1 MCCVLS
7 LLIFIGPRIAGIAWY
22 LTDSARWNAAFSN
35 ILWPIAGLIFLP
47 WTTMAWVFMSS
58 NGVSGL
64 DWIVVALAFLLDVGA
79 FGGGG
84 YSRRHRG

>member
-22 LTDSARWNAAFSN
+22 LTDSARWSAAFSN
-35 ILWPIAGLIFLP
+35 VLWPIAGLIFLP
-47 WTTMAWVFMSS
+47 WTTMAWVFVSGG
-58 NGVSGL
+58 GVSGL
-64 DWIVVALAFLLDVGA
+64 DWIVVALAFLLDIGA

>member
-47 WTTMAWVFMSS
+47 WTTMAWVLMSS
-58 NGVSGL
+58 GGINGL
-64 DWIVVALAFLLDVGA
+64 DWIVVALAFLLDIGA